1 VNRVILIGRLT
12 ADPELRFTSSGL
24 AVANI
29 RLVTN
34 DREVPEYHDVVIWR
48 QLAETA
54 GKYLV
59 KGRLV
64 YVEGHLRGRT
74 WTAKDGATRRSVEIV
89 GENVQ
94 FLSSRAAG
102 AEEGCIPLTPRRQRF
117 HQLPRRG
124 PVLRSTRS
132 VRRRKRAKRSA
143 RIPLRDNEFPGTSR
157 IEGSPGPLRG

>member
-1 VNRVILIGRLT
+1 MAKPTPIAEILPTAIPEPSATASRRSGPAVNRVILIGRLT
-12 ADPELRFTSSGL
+12 GDPELRFTSSGL

-34 DREVPEYHDVVIWR
+34 DREVPEYHDVVLWR

-74 WTAKDGATRRSVEIV
+74 WTAQDGATRRSVEIV

-94 FLSSRAAG
+94 FLSSRAAR
-102 AEEGCIPLTPRRQRF
+102 AEEG
-117 HQLPRRG
+117 
-124 PVLRSTRS
+124 
-132 VRRRKRAKRSA
+132 
-143 RIPLRDNEFPGTSR
+143 
-157 IEGSPGPLRG
+157 